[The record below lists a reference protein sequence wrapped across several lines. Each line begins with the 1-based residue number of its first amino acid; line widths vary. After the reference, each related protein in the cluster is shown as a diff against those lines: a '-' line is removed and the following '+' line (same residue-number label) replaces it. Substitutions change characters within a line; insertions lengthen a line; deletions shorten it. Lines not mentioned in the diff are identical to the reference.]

1 MTLTEDS
8 DMAAAAMMGDR
19 RMPATGYKTPAA
31 IGTPAAL

>member
-8 DMAAAAMMGDR
+8 DMAAAAMMGDSR
-19 RMPATGYKTPAA
+19 TPATGYNSPAA